1 MENKLLGRVADSD
14 GTVRLDVWRVV
25 LDSQTGAETGFI
37 EREKGRP
44 VGQIVDDLKR
54 TIRRFSYEYASLS
67 SHFFHS
73 SVAGHYEGW
82 NIECPKANR
91 VTVYAVT
98 GGSEGHYVH
107 VDLYVRDEQEGTKV
121 VPLMLVKTFKGM
133 AAARRIADRLA
144 DSLGV

>member
-1 MENKLLGRVADSD
+1 MSDKLLGRLANSD
-14 GTVRLDVWRVV
+14 GTIRLDVWRVV
-25 LDSQTGAETGFI
+25 LDAQTGAETGFI

-44 VGQIVDDLKR
+44 VGQIVDDLKL
-54 TIRRFSYEYASLS
+54 TIRRFSVEYATLS
-67 SHFFHS
+67 PHFK
-73 SVAGHYEGW
+73 YQRTDGW
-82 NIECPKANR
+82 NIECPKAR
-91 VTVYAVT
+91 KTVVYAET

-107 VDLYVRDEQEGTKV
+107 VDLYCEDEAGGHKV

>member
-1 MENKLLGRVADSD
+1 MENRLLGRVADSD

-25 LDSQTGAETGFI
+25 LDAQTGAETGFI

-44 VGQIVDDLKR
+44 VGQIVDDLKL
-54 TIRRFSYEYASLS
+54 TIRRFSYEYATLS
-67 SHFFHS
+67 PNFS
-73 SVAGHYEGW
+73 YQPDGW
-82 NIECPKANR
+82 NTECPKARR
-91 VTVYAVT
+91 VVVYAVT

-107 VDLYVRDEQEGTKV
+107 VDLYCEDENGGLKV

-133 AAARRIADRLA
+133 GTARRIADRLA